1 MNKSIQHCT
10 SDSWIDLQ
18 PEERPQQSVYVP
30 PPPTMSS
37 FADKD
42 LSSSMHI
49 NENLLLEAQNESSR
63 VGSKSSH
70 SDSSSPKSPKS
81 PLPTD
86 QSVADW
92 MMYWSSRVE
101 AEPPKEW
108 KFAHPINR
116 SVRGQLLDE
125 DEEEQAAIAA
135 EKALVKKKHMRFVII
150 SNCASFILGMGIMYL
165 CLRRY
170 LRMKT
175 PYFYALD

>member
-1 MNKSIQHCT
+1 MNKSFQSYT
-10 SDSWIDLQ
+10 SDPWIDIQ
-18 PEERPQQSVYVP
+18 SEEKQIISPS
-30 PPPTMSS
+30 TMMSS
-37 FADKD
+37 FADRD
-42 LSSSMHI
+42 LTSSMHI
-49 NENLLLEAQNESSR
+49 NENLLLEAQKESSR
-63 VGSKSSH
+63 VGSKCSQ

-81 PLPTD
+81 PVQTD
-86 QSVADW
+86 RNVADW
-92 MMYWSSRVE
+92 MLYWSSRIE

-116 SVRGQLLDE
+116 SVRDQLLFE
-125 DEEEQAAIAA
+125 DEEEKAAKEA
-135 EKALVKKKHMRFVII
+135 EKALIEKKRVRYLIL